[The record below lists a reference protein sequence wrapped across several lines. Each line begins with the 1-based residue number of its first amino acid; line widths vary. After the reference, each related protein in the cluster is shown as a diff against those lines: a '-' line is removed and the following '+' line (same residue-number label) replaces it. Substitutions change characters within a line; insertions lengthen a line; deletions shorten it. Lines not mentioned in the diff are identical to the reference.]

1 MLIKIAFWIRWT
13 YIAVVTSMNTG
24 YQVVQIFYKQLL
36 QMGMVPIPW
45 MIFFHKKVITK
56 FSPYNFDRFCKNL
69 LTTVCFMNFTTQKE
83 EIYAVIINATSNIST
98 KKAQLKNVRSAK
110 SNVNGPH

>member
-1 MLIKIAFWIRWT
+1 MKILIKIAFCSRFT

-45 MIFFHKKVITK
+45 INFFHKKS
-56 FSPYNFDRFCKNL
+56 FY
-69 LTTVCFMNFTTQKE
+69 
-83 EIYAVIINATSNIST
+83 
-98 KKAQLKNVRSAK
+98 
-110 SNVNGPH
+110 